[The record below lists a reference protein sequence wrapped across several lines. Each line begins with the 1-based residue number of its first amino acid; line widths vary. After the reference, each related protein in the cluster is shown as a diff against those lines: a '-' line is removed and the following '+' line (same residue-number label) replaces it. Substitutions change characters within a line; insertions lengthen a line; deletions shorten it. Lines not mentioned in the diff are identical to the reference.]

1 MKMAKRYIEKNLK
14 KKQLSE
20 LLNVL
25 KDKSDSFSVLRYYEG
40 HLSKD
45 EFDQMQEA
53 FLNVIMDEHRKR
65 KDEYKNNIA
74 GYKEEMD
81 RLFHFDDEN
90 QALEYFDELLNQALD
105 VQQSCQYCE
114 FEGFDKEALAI
125 PTGVV
130 FKREIT
136 RVTPTTMGPVFEVLT
151 FPIDYFEL
159 ITNSM
164 KKLFSFYP
172 VFGSR
177 FEDLCCYKDGEVIF
191 AICSHEGYA
200 VMYDDFLLNI

>member
-1 MKMAKRYIEKNLK
+1 MAKRYIEKNLK

-25 KDKSDSFSVLRYYEG
+25 KDKSDSFSILRYYEG

-90 QALEYFDELLNQALD
+90 QALEYFDELLN
-105 VQQSCQYCE
+105 
-114 FEGFDKEALAI
+114 
-125 PTGVV
+125 
-130 FKREIT
+130 
-136 RVTPTTMGPVFEVLT
+136 
-151 FPIDYFEL
+151 
-159 ITNSM
+159 
-164 KKLFSFYP
+164 
-172 VFGSR
+172 
-177 FEDLCCYKDGEVIF
+177 
-191 AICSHEGYA
+191 
-200 VMYDDFLLNI
+200 